1 MSAPHDAQSHAPHCS
16 SLSVGF
22 FSLGCAKNLVDSQI
36 MASTLLAEGL
46 VLAPSPEA
54 ADVVLVNTCAFI
66 EDAREESVDTILA
79 ACRLKEE
86 GPCRAVIVAGCLA
99 QRYKES
105 LQDSLPEVDAFVGI
119 DELDRIGKI
128 VRQLET
134 ARQPSIHVSQKPHRL
149 FEPTDSSVVF
159 TGGPFAYLKIAEG
172 CNHRCAFCAIPGIRG
187 PHRSRE
193 PGGIVKEAKQL
204 LAQGFRELNV
214 ISQDT
219 TAYGR
224 DLANPT
230 RLSELLKLLG
240 GLSGTFRVRVLYGYP
255 GGMTDDLLRVIRD
268 MPRVCPYLD
277 IPIQHSHPE
286 LLAAM
291 QRGGTTE
298 AVRSLVGRAR
308 ETVPDITIRT
318 TCLVGFPGETD
329 KHFQHLREFLA
340 QMAFDHLGVFTFSP
354 EEDTP
359 AAGMAGQVSRELA
372 GQRRDCLLMAQ
383 RDIVQARARTLVGRE
398 TELLLERPDED
409 TTGRWIGRT
418 PRQAPEVDGETFVT
432 GVGSQRRPGDFIR
445 VRYIGA
451 ADYDMLAEE
460 IA

>member
-1 MSAPHDAQSHAPHCS
+1 MSAPHDAQSPVRHCS

-46 VLAPSPEA
+46 ALAPSPES

-86 GPCRAVIVAGCLA
+86 GPCRAVVVAGCLA

-119 DELDRIGKI
+119 DELDRIGEI
-128 VRQLET
+128 IRQLGT

-149 FEPTDSSVVF
+149 FEPADSSVVF

-230 RLSELLKLLG
+230 RLSKLLELLSG
-240 GLSGTFRVRVLYGYP
+240 VDGTFWIRVLYAYP
-255 GGMTDDLLRVIRD
+255 SGVTDDVLHAMRD

-329 KHFQHLREFLA
+329 
-340 QMAFDHLGVFTFSP
+340 HLGVFTFSP

-359 AAGMAGQVSRELA
+359 AAGMAGQVARRLA
-372 GQRRDCLLMAQ
+372 DRRRDCLLMAQ
-383 RDIVQARARTLVGRE
+383 RDIVRARARTLVGRE

-432 GVGSQRRPGDFIR
+432 GVGSQRRPGGFIR
-445 VRYIGA
+445 IRYSGA
-451 ADYDMLAEE
+451 SDYDMLAEE
-460 IA
+460 IT